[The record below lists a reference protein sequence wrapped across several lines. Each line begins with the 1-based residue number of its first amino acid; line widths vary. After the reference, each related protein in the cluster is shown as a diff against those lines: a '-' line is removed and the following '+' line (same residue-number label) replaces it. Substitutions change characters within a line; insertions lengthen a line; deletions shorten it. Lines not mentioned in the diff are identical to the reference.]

1 MVRWGRKIKWKKKVN
16 SVNGGREGDEGG
28 SKKRDMNGGPKFG
41 PHIKSS
47 AELLSQL
54 PIFFSF
60 YFLFFSIPRK
70 KKNQNHIMERENSKN
85 QIFKKKKGWK
95 FFWMD

>member
-1 MVRWGRKIKWKKKVN
+1 MKRNGEMKKKIKWKKKVN
-16 SVNGGREGDEGG
+16 SVNGGRDGDEGG

-60 YFLFFSIPRK
+60 YFLFFSIPRRRRK
-70 KKNQNHIMERENSKN
+70 KKSKSHH
-85 QIFKKKKGWK
+85 K
-95 FFWMD
+95 